1 MSVDS
6 TIVCIIARELLE
18 ATMFVTSHVG
28 AVKLSLSL
36 DEHEKARYTR
46 SMWMGLAG
54 GFLGGTAISLAVGF
68 SLADALHKVDSIS
81 NGVEAGEGASKC
93 IAAFFVSSLAIKLPQ
108 WFGFSNYVK
117 DRNRVKDLAYPRVPT
132 EDVIAIPKEADSV
145 DEKIVAQSSDLEAAA
160 VDTLPDS
167 EAGSVQEI
175 DSALSMSMSLFWNSL
190 RECTEGG
197 VLTAIAALLSQD
209 TSTTIG
215 NSVAV
220 GVGCT
225 IGLAIIIG
233 LGAKYISS
241 FGFGVVATGFA
252 QCLAIGLVTGAAR
265 SFEETY
271 AANNNDQRSAIIY
284 DVSDTQTGNI
294 LTSFEFIGISDNLTL
309 LVLLFWIG
317 SAVIL
322 CLMQYWQ
329 NYLGRPFIPR
339 KYNPKARI
347 SEYLASR
354 KAKSLST
361 TDGDP
366 MEQ

>member
-28 AVKLSLSL
+28 AVKLTLSL
-36 DEHEKARYTR
+36 DDQEKARYVR
-46 SMWMGLAG
+46 SMWLGLAG
-54 GFLGGTAISLAVGF
+54 GFIGGTAISLAVGF

-117 DRNRVKDLAYPRVPT
+117 DRSKVNDLAYPRVPT
-132 EDVIAIPKEADSV
+132 EDVIAVAKETDSIEDRV
-145 DEKIVAQSSDLEAAA
+145 TAEPSDLEAAA
-160 VDTLPDS
+160 AKTLT
-167 EAGSVQEI
+167 EAEVKAVQEI
-175 DSALSMSMSLFWNSL
+175 DSALAMSMSLFWNSL

-209 TSTTIG
+209 SSRTIG

-233 LGAKYISS
+233 LGAKYISAY
-241 FGFGVVATGFA
+241 GFGMVATGFA

-271 AANNNDQRSAIIY
+271 AANNDDQRSPIIY

-309 LVLLFWIG
+309 LVLVFWVG
-317 SAVIL
+317 SALIL

-329 NYLGRPFIPR
+329 NFLGYPFIPR
-339 KYNPKARI
+339 KYNPKVRI
-347 SEYLASR
+347 AEYLASR
-354 KAKSLST
+354 KTNSLNAID
-361 TDGDP
+361 DG
-366 MEQ
+366 EVVK